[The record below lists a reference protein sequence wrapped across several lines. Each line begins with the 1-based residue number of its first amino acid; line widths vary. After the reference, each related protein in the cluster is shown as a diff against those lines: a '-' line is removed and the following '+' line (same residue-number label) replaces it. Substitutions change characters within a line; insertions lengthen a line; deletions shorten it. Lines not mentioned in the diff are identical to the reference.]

1 MVHHFIVHDELIKYA
16 THMTKIY
23 TKKHLIV
30 DVDELNTCGMVFYL
44 IPISTYV
51 SLNVISS

>member
-1 MVHHFIVHDELIKYA
+1 
-16 THMTKIY
+16 MTKIY